1 MIREELEPPSS
12 ASEETNKESAQ
23 NLDAYGDPLENSITL
38 LEEKIAREKQNFT
51 NQMNQKYDNMLM

>member
-1 MIREELEPPSS
+1 MIREELEPLSS

-38 LEEKIAREKQNFT
+38 LEEKIARKKQNFT

>member
-12 ASEETNKESAQ
+12 TSEETNKESAQ

>member
-1 MIREELEPPSS
+1 MIREELEPLSS